1 MDRVPL
7 KGEAMKAGVASMTL
21 YIALMALERSL
32 GYDVGDLLSL
42 LQAIAI
48 GVIIPILWGLD
59 E

>member
-1 MDRVPL
+1 
-7 KGEAMKAGVASMTL
+7 MKAGVASMTL